1 MAFTTRQAA
10 SEDRSAQEAAA
21 KPSVQLFNDQR
32 ASTAAQLKQ
41 QQMMISSQSAPLQR
55 AEDEELLQGK
65 FATAQLMEEEEPLQ
79 GKFVAQR
86 VEEEEPLQGKFATA
100 QLMEEEE
107 PIQGKFEPLQRAA
120 EEEEP
125 LQGKF
130 SSDTTAQ
137 LEQKPNNT
145 GMPNNL
151 KSGIEN
157 LSGYSMD
164 DVKVHYNSAKPAQ
177 LNAHAYA
184 QGTDIHV
191 APGQEQHLPHEAWHV
206 VQQKQGRVQPTM
218 QMKAGVPVNDDAGL
232 ENEADVMGGKA
243 LMTATSSQV
252 PMQKQ
257 STDKVLIQR
266 KNLVQSGLLTGITDK
281 GTTVPVSI
289 PNVTAVKV
297 YEGTLPKS
305 ESRLEALKAA
315 SASQAVVGK
324 AISGRSFTGN
334 EANFNKSSIS
344 SLDPFIYRTKTSYG
358 ENSTSL
364 ELDYQNSHK
373 FTGYVVKVNDGAT
386 GQSSTMVDDPRHL
399 GQTGEKGVPSD
410 YSNAHA
416 DTGSRELS
424 GLISPDK
431 NKTKDVNEQSV
442 DAITKIAGEGAR
454 WVAVRNHASKITDR
468 SWFFTRVD
476 TNKDPKVKG
485 VSFRNLWLSWKS
497 AFNKAYGVPDE
508 TFKSTIKTK
517 GGDFNAAPGEV
528 ALSQCDSGDY
538 DLDNSRSHT

>member
-41 QQMMISSQSAPLQR
+41 QQMMTSSQSAPLQR

-65 FATAQLMEEEEPLQ
+65 FETAQLMEEEEPLQ

-130 SSDTTAQ
+130 SSDATAQ
-137 LEQKPNNT
+137 REQKPNNT
-145 GMPNNL
+145 GMPDNL

-232 ENEADVMGGKA
+232 ENEADVMGAKA
-243 LMTATSSQV
+243 IQQSSLPVESGLVALKTNLPALNVNQLMSVRTTPKVPTVELAKHLVPLANQEAWATSKEKPKTTFISDSAEVIAAVNNDAHDFVETTPVLGYKEIRPTITTTQY
-252 PMQKQ
+252 
-257 STDKVLIQR
+257 DKTIAGNGAG
-266 KNLVQSGLLTGITDK
+266 K
-281 GTTVPVSI
+281 PV
-289 PNVTAVKV
+289 TR
-297 YEGTLPKS
+297 T
-305 ESRLEALKAA
+305 LEAAARECAVGVTKKA
-315 SASQAVVGK
+315 G
-324 AISGRSFTGN
+324 
-334 EANFNKSSIS
+334 
-344 SLDPFIYRTKTSYG
+344 
-358 ENSTSL
+358 
-364 ELDYQNSHK
+364 
-373 FTGYVVKVNDGAT
+373 
-386 GQSSTMVDDPRHL
+386 VDDIVINHL
-399 GQTGEKGVPSD
+399 A
-410 YSNAHA
+410 N
-416 DTGSRELS
+416 
-424 GLISPDK
+424 I
-431 NKTKDVNEQSV
+431 
-442 DAITKIAGEGAR
+442 
-454 WVAVRNHASKITDR
+454 
-468 SWFFTRVD
+468 
-476 TNKDPKVKG
+476 
-485 VSFRNLWLSWKS
+485 
-497 AFNKAYGVPDE
+497 
-508 TFKSTIKTK
+508 
-517 GGDFNAAPGEV
+517 
-528 ALSQCDSGDY
+528 
-538 DLDNSRSHT
+538 

>member
-10 SEDRSAQEAAA
+10 SEERSAQEAA

-41 QQMMISSQSAPLQR
+41 QQLMTSSQSAPLQR

-65 FATAQLMEEEEPLQ
+65 FETAQLMEEEEPLQ

-107 PIQGKFEPLQRAA
+107 PLQGKFEPLQRAA

-145 GMPNNL
+145 GMPDNL

-164 DVKVHYNSAKPAQ
+164 DVKVHYNSDKPAQ

-232 ENEADVMGGKA
+232 ESEADVMGAKA
-243 LMTATSSQV
+243 IAVAQTVQMHDALSTRPKNKDISVQLKSGWKGTGATYNRVANKDVVRVV
-252 PMQKQ
+252 PELVKPANSAKITGTPDSKGEVWYPTVEDSVVDTTNIDIVLGHDSDPGAKITPYLKDGYSNNPAKPAFAQEMHYHKGTLKAKRVKAIAANADGAKDF
-257 STDKVLIQR
+257 TDKPV
-266 KNLVQSGLLTGITDK
+266 NYTDN
-281 GTTVPVSI
+281 I
-289 PNVTAVKV
+289 H
-297 YEGTLPKS
+297 
-305 ESRLEALKAA
+305 
-315 SASQAVVGK
+315 
-324 AISGRSFTGN
+324 
-334 EANFNKSSIS
+334 
-344 SLDPFIYRTKTSYG
+344 
-358 ENSTSL
+358 
-364 ELDYQNSHK
+364 DY
-373 FTGYVVKVNDGAT
+373 
-386 GQSSTMVDDPRHL
+386 
-399 GQTGEKGVPSD
+399 
-410 YSNAHA
+410 
-416 DTGSRELS
+416 
-424 GLISPDK
+424 
-431 NKTKDVNEQSV
+431 V
-442 DAITKIAGEGAR
+442 DANAGA
-454 WVAVRNHASKITDR
+454 AT
-468 SWFFTRVD
+468 
-476 TNKDPKVKG
+476 
-485 VSFRNLWLSWKS
+485 
-497 AFNKAYGVPDE
+497 
-508 TFKSTIKTK
+508 TFEK
-517 GGDFNAAPGEV
+517 F
-528 ALSQCDSGDY
+528 
-538 DLDNSRSHT
+538 